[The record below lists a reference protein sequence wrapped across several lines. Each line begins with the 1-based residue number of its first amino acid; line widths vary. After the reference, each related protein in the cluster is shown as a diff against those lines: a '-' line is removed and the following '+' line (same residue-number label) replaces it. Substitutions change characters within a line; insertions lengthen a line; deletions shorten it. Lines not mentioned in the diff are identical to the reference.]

1 MRARPWVERTFPVA
15 TNHRG
20 RKVGVWLGVVLTA
33 AVVLWTGLTTLA
45 SWISRG
51 DLSPQRR
58 DLLWMLGGLLVTF
71 AAGLFDDYRPARTR
85 GLVRQLAML
94 GRGSVTSGVV
104 KLVAIVAA
112 SFLSVWMLGGR
123 GLRLALGVPLV
134 AGSANLWNLLDVV
147 PGRALKWFLPAAV
160 GLGVAGA
167 ATGFETLAAAAI
179 GAAIPALVLDLREYA
194 MLGDAGANVLG
205 FVIGLGLFTQLA
217 TPWLAVALGAILLLH
232 LLAETVSLSRLIE
245 AVPPLRWFDQLG
257 RIRDDSTHDSTLD
270 G

>member
-33 AVVLWTGLTTLA
+33 AVVLWTGLTTLS
-45 SWISRG
+45 SWIARG
-51 DLSPQRR
+51 GLSPQRR
-58 DLLWMLGGLLVTF
+58 DLLWMLAGLLVTF

-94 GRGSVTSGVV
+94 ARGRVTSGVV
-104 KLVAIVAA
+104 KLVAIAAA

-123 GLRLALGVPLV
+123 EFRLALGVPLV

-160 GLGVAGA
+160 GLGVAA
-167 ATGFETLAAAAI
+167 AGTGYDTLAAAAV
-179 GAAIPALVLDLREYA
+179 GAAIPALVLDLREHA

-205 FVIGLGLFTQLA
+205 FVIGLGLFTRLA
-217 TPWLAVALGAILLLH
+217 TPWLAAVLAAILLLH
-232 LLAETVSLSRLIE
+232 VLAETVTLSRLIE
-245 AVPPLRWFDQLG
+245 AVPPLRWFDHLG
-257 RIRDDSTHDSTLD
+257 RVRDGSVHDSGLD